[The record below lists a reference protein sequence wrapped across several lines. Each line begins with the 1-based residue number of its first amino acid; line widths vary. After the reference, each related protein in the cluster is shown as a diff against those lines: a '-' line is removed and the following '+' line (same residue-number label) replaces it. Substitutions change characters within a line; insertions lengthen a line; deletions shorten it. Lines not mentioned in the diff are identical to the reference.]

1 MIGLD
6 EVLGQQAKIKVIG
19 VGGGGGN
26 AISSMAQVGL
36 AGAELIAA
44 NTDAQALDA
53 CEAPIKLQLGKELTR
68 GLGAGGNPEIG
79 QNAAREDSERIREV
93 LGGADMVFITA
104 GMGGGTGTGG
114 APVIAEL
121 VKEMGALSVGVVT
134 RPFDFEGPRRR
145 RQAEEGIKS
154 MSSSVDTLIVIPNQK
169 LLNLAGK
176 NTPIRESFRKA
187 DDVLLQAVK
196 GITDLIMIPGLV
208 NLDFADVRTVMEG
221 MGMAVMG
228 TGNGS
233 GENRAQEAAEGAVSS
248 PLLEDLSI
256 SGARG
261 ILINIT
267 GGSDLTIHE
276 VETIAALINQKAV
289 DGSRISEDLNVIW
302 GTVLD
307 GQMEGDIRVTVI
319 ATGFGQPAQVRA
331 ARMGKKEGNYFPGA
345 KDEWELPTFLRKE
358 KKLDLPNPVVIN
370 ESCGGPLSFDEDEY
384 DIPAYIRKNGLSF
397 KG

>member
-261 ILINIT
+261 VLINIT

-276 VETIAALINQKAV
+276 VETIAALINQKAI

-331 ARMGKKEGNYFPGA
+331 ARMGKK
-345 KDEWELPTFLRKE
+345 
-358 KKLDLPNPVVIN
+358 
-370 ESCGGPLSFDEDEY
+370 
-384 DIPAYIRKNGLSF
+384 
-397 KG
+397 